1 MPLPEREGDAD
12 DFVYQLLFKFDK
24 DGVRLAYTNM
34 LKSMKEYVPQIT
46 PTTMKLAD
54 GVHDHD
60 AMLLHMM
67 LVLVTDDTNSFTE
80 YATSHAHP
88 RYRLAYFR
96 TWFADFAKHFMG
108 LLAKDLKLPDPRV
121 VMSTVR
127 SEYPRR
133 RENGALFKDFFKEH
147 TTRPRRDLP
156 PGAGRSAGK

>member
-1 MPLPEREGDAD
+1 MPLPEREGDKD
-12 DFVYQLLFKFDK
+12 DFVYQLLFKNTK
-24 DGVRLAYTNM
+24 EEVRLAFTNM
-34 LKSMKEYVPQIT
+34 LKSMKDYVPQIT
-46 PTTMKLAD
+46 DATMKLAD

-67 LVLVTDDTNSFTE
+67 LVLVTDDTNAFTE
-80 YATSHAHP
+80 YAIKHAHP
-88 RYRLAYFR
+88 QYRLAYFR

-133 RENGALFKDFFKEH
+133 RENGTLFKDFFKEN
-147 TTRPRRDLP
+147 TIRARRDLP
-156 PGAGRSAGK
+156 QGASRSAGK